1 MNDHLGQLQ
10 QALSDAATR
19 EYGDRARGRASRD
32 ATFPARNI
40 GSQGLG
46 DRWRSVRRWSPFA
59 VAVLLLAIVAAA
71 GAAIVVLVDR
81 GSAPLNG
88 TVPSLRVLHYDV
100 SLIPD
105 LEAGDAGWCSFPRF
119 WISGVSSP
127 YDGGG
132 TCAPAYRPG
141 FPIVSSAEQPIS
153 NARNLLRSSH
163 TALTALQGNS
173 NLFSAIVTSRVA
185 AIRLRPGD
193 IVTARVDH
201 RLAPGW
207 KAVIAFVSGQIDP
220 VALDSA
226 GRVIPETGTAPQLM
240 RAASSAYVPGRS
252 AASSPCSIRA
262 PRLPYVT
269 AAWGVIATHVP
280 TLGASVAA
288 NVLFSCARSW
298 YSIKGYSEAASAA
311 ILLDAQHPHRVA
323 PALPGLTPTG
333 NPGIFAEDG
342 GAAGPLL
349 ARRVGRAW
357 LVVQGPSTSIDL
369 LLLDSLHAEGRAVG
383 SAGQR

>member
-1 MNDHLGQLQ
+1 MNDHLGQLE
-10 QALSDAATR
+10 QALSDAAVR
-19 EYGDRARGRASRD
+19 HYGSPAHSRAARD
-32 ATFPARNI
+32 ATSPARNI
-40 GSQGLG
+40 GSPAPR

-59 VAVLLLAIVAAA
+59 VVALLLAIAAA
-71 GAAIVVLVDR
+71 AAAAIVVLVER
-81 GSAPLNG
+81 GSAPLTG
-88 TVPSLRVLHYDV
+88 TVPNLRVLHYDV
-100 SLIPD
+100 SLTPD

-119 WISGVSSP
+119 WVSGVSSP
-127 YDGGG
+127 YYGGG

-163 TALTALQGNS
+163 TALTAPQGNS

-193 IVTARVDH
+193 IVTARADH

-226 GRVIPETGTAPQLM
+226 GRVIPENGTAPQLT
-240 RAASSAYVPGRS
+240 RAATRAYALGSS

-269 AAWGVIATHVP
+269 ASWGVIATRVA
-280 TLGASVAA
+280 TLGTAVDA

-298 YSIKGYSEAASAA
+298 YSIKGSTNASSAT
-311 ILLDAQHPHRVA
+311 ILLSARRPQDAA
-323 PALPGLTPTG
+323 PTLPGLEATAH
-333 NPGIFAEDG
+333 PGVFSEDG
-342 GAAGPLL
+342 GADGPILG
-349 ARRVGRAW
+349 RRVGRAW
-357 LVVQGPSTSIDL
+357 LVVQGPSISTDAML
-369 LLLDSLHAEGRAVG
+369 LGALRAEGTAVG
-383 SAGQR
+383 VTQP

>member
-1 MNDHLGQLQ
+1 MNDHLGQLE
-10 QALSDAATR
+10 QALSDAAVR
-19 EYGDRARGRASRD
+19 QYGSPAHSRAARD
-32 ATFPARNI
+32 ATSPARNI
-40 GSQGLG
+40 GSPAPRE
-46 DRWRSVRRWSPFA
+46 RWRSVRRWSPFA
-59 VAVLLLAIVAAA
+59 VAALLFAIAAA
-71 GAAIVVLVDR
+71 AAAAIVVLVER
-81 GSAPLNG
+81 GSAPLTG

-100 SLIPD
+100 SLTPD
-105 LEAGDAGWCSFPRF
+105 LEAGNAGWCSFPRF

-127 YDGGG
+127 YYGGG

-163 TALTALQGNS
+163 TALTAPQGNS

-193 IVTARVDH
+193 IVTARADH

-226 GRVIPETGTAPQLM
+226 GRVIPETGTAPQLT
-240 RAASSAYVPGRS
+240 RAATRAYALGSS

-269 AAWGVIATHVP
+269 ASWGVIATRVA
-280 TLGASVAA
+280 TLGTAVDA

-298 YSIKGYSEAASAA
+298 YSIKGSTKAPSAA
-311 ILLDAQHPHRVA
+311 ILLDARDQQRVA
-323 PALPGLTPTG
+323 PALPGLQATTH
-333 NPGIFAEDG
+333 PGVFSEDG
-342 GAAGPLL
+342 GADGPLL

-357 LVVQGPSTSIDL
+357 LVVQGPSISTDAML
-369 LLLDSLHAEGRAVG
+369 LGALRAEGTAVG
-383 SAGQR
+383 VTQP